1 MKVKGMLRGLLLA
14 YGLTGIMLLLLA
26 FLLFRFDLKENM
38 VSMGIVLV
46 YILSCFLGGILA
58 GKYARTR
65 KYLWGSCLLAVPET
79 IGYVHAAYTDN
90 AVHVPGRGN
99 AGRYDFLKKYFEK
112 AGRCDIL
119 TMLS

>member
-1 MKVKGMLRGLLLA
+1 MGGLLYMKVKGMLRGLLLA

-65 KYLWGSCLLAVPET
+65 KYLWGMAVGAVYFLLLIAVSWLSLRQLDMS
-79 IGYVHAAYTDN
+79 VQH
-90 AVHVPGRGN
+90 
-99 AGRYDFLKKYFEK
+99 
-112 AGRCDIL
+112 IL
-119 TMLS
+119 TTLCMCLAGGTLGGMIS

>member
-58 GKYARTR
+58 G
-65 KYLWGSCLLAVPET
+65 LLSKN
-79 IGYVHAAYTDN
+79 G
-90 AVHVPGRGN
+90 
-99 AGRYDFLKKYFEK
+99 
-112 AGRCDIL
+112 
-119 TMLS
+119 